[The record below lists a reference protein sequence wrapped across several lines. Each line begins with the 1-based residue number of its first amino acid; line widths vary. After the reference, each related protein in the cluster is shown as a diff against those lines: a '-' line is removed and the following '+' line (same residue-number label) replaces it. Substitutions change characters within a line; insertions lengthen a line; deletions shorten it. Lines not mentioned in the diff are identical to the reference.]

1 MLKPGERW
9 CRGNRC
15 HVMNRLSK
23 NASISRACLLSERQM
38 PTKRGVFFVIV
49 SANVLFAKAVAKR
62 HRFTAKVTINLQR
75 LGSLRFL
82 FYRTD
87 APEQIVAQ
95 LPERSCASERQ
106 TSG

>member
-1 MLKPGERW
+1 MVKPGERW

-15 HVMNRLSK
+15 HAINRLSK
-23 NASISRACLLSERQM
+23 NASTSRACLLSERQI
-38 PTKRGVFFVIV
+38 IV
-49 SANVLFAKAVAKR
+49 LANVLFGKSVAKK
-62 HRFTAKVTINLQR
+62 HQFTAKVTINLQR

-82 FYRTD
+82 FYRSD
-87 APEQIVAQ
+87 APDQIVAQ